1 MSHYLHTTNR
11 SYYLNKYS
19 YSVSF
24 GKKTK
29 DNDYAG
35 DKKTKDKHSIKY
47 HTAQALLLTL
57 TLLAAQNSLQ
67 INNCRQTSS
76 TGIEYYTEMDS
87 TVSDDTIHTHL
98 ISFNSPDSHIN
109 NKEFNL
115 IAHRGYIAKAP
126 ENTIPAFIDAAKM
139 GYNMVEADI
148 SWTKDSVP
156 VLLHDGT
163 INRTARYSNGW
174 QLLFP
179 KKCSNLTYNELL
191 KYDFGIWKGK
201 EYEGTKIPTLSEF
214 LECCKKYNLQPYI
227 ELKQTSNFDAK
238 KAKILIDS
246 VKEAGMED
254 SVTWISFNADYLKL
268 ISDQMPNSRLGY
280 LSKEFSPKNTL
291 QILKNLKTESNDV
304 FLDIK
309 AKAVSD
315 EMKNQLSDEGFY
327 FEAWAVDTA
336 EDLVNLLAIN
346 CNGVTTD
353 ILTNKHIQKL
363 FLDMDVN
370 DY

>member
-1 MSHYLHTTNR
+1 M
-11 SYYLNKYS
+11 
-19 YSVSF
+19 
-24 GKKTK
+24 
-29 DNDYAG
+29 
-35 DKKTKDKHSIKY
+35 
-47 HTAQALLLTL
+47 
-57 TLLAAQNSLQ
+57 
-67 INNCRQTSS
+67 
-76 TGIEYYTEMDS
+76 
-87 TVSDDTIHTHL
+87 
-98 ISFNSPDSHIN
+98 
-109 NKEFNL
+109 
-115 IAHRGYIAKAP
+115 
-126 ENTIPAFIDAAKM
+126 
-139 GYNMVEADI
+139 
-148 SWTKDSVP
+148 
-156 VLLHDGT
+156 
-163 INRTARYSNGW
+163 
-174 QLLFP
+174 
-179 KKCSNLTYNELL
+179 
-191 KYDFGIWKGK
+191 
-201 EYEGTKIPTLSEF
+201 
-214 LECCKKYNLQPYI
+214 
-227 ELKQTSNFDAK
+227 KQTSNFDAK